1 MSKLSYV
8 LKASSELNEKTGA
21 ILLEVAKTNFIQAKD
36 IREALPEISSASI
49 NSNIGVLI
57 KKGFIEKSGDGLI
70 ATEQGTEVILKA
82 ADIFAEEN
90 PSKIKTTR
98 KPRGVTE
105 EMTKFAE
112 KFKEISPFAIKG
124 IFENRSN
131 LELRL
136 EKRVNGIRQFEVR
149 HKGEMRVFGYKL
161 SEELVE
167 KYKSIGATVKFKGNN
182 YYVDIKLTEENM
194 IKVIEA
200 SK

>member
-1 MSKLSYV
+1 MSKLSYI
-8 LKASSELNEKTGA
+8 LKANSELNEKTGA

-57 KKGFIEKSGDGLI
+57 KKGFIEKSGEGLVT
-70 ATEQGTEVILKA
+70 TEQGIEIILKA

-98 KPRGVTE
+98 KPRGITE
-105 EMTKFAE
+105 EMRETANKM
-112 KFKEISPFAIKG
+112 KEILPFDIKG

-136 EKRVNGIRQFEVR
+136 EKRINGIRQFEIR
-149 HKGEMRVFGYKL
+149 HSGVIRVFGYKL
-161 SEELVE
+161 SDGLVE
-167 KYKSIGATVKFKGNN
+167 KYKSIGAEVKFKGNN
-182 YYVDIKLTEENM
+182 YYVDIKITEENM
-194 IKVIEA
+194 INIIES